1 MKTWLKTTLITG
13 VLCCAVGAVLTAA
26 GMLTG
31 GKQYV
36 QAADINTLRGDARKT
51 DSDSLAVLNKQ
62 KISGVQALDLALDN
76 LDLKIVPS
84 DDDCCYLSYRI
95 AATGGEA
102 PLTYTV
108 QDGTLHLKEND
119 AVQPQVHID
128 VDFLTDFLTLGRL
141 PEDDDNAQTVILS
154 VPKSQLKQLDIR
166 SSYGDIS
173 MRGISAARGSIRCEN
188 GGIELEHCQ
197 LSNVK
202 LNNDY
207 GDVEMDHCTVDTA
220 DISLSNGE
228 FDAESTV
235 FSGKNTLTN
244 DYGDIS
250 MDHCTVDTAAVQLSN
265 GSFDAQETAFS
276 GENSITSS
284 YGDVS
289 VSDTLANL
297 QALTIQASTAY
308 GEISVPDGLRAQI
321 RQTTDDDL
329 TDYCHSGTGGSL
341 RVQADNGNIE
351 LSDD

>member
-1 MKTWLKTTLITG
+1 MKTWLKTALISG

-36 QAADINTLRGDARKT
+36 QAADINTLRGDARKA
-51 DSDSLAVLNKQ
+51 DNDSLAVLDKQ
-62 KISGVQALDLALDN
+62 KISNVQAVELALDN

-95 AATGGEA
+95 AANKGEA

-108 QDGTLHLKEND
+108 QNGTLHLKEND

-141 PEDDDNAQTVILS
+141 PEDDDTQTVILS
-154 VPKSQLKQLDIR
+154 VPKSQLKQLDIC

-173 MRGISAARGSIRCEN
+173 MRGISAARGSIRCDN
-188 GGIELEHCQ
+188 GDISLNNCQ
-197 LSNVK
+197 LSQFT

-207 GDVEMDHCTVDTA
+207 GDIDLERCT
-220 DISLSNGE
+220 L
-228 FDAESTV
+228 
-235 FSGKNTLTN
+235 
-244 DYGDIS
+244 
-250 MDHCTVDTAAVQLSN
+250 DTAAVQLSN
-265 GSFDAQETAFS
+265 GGFDAQKTAFS

-308 GEISVPDGLRAQI
+308 GEISVPDELRAQI
-321 RQTTDDDL
+321 RQTTDDEL

-341 RVQADNGNIE
+341 RVQADNGDIE

>member
-1 MKTWLKTTLITG
+1 MKTWLKTALISG
-13 VLCCAVGAVLTAA
+13 VLCCAVGAVLAAA

-36 QAADINTLRGDARKT
+36 QAADINTLRGDARKA
-51 DSDSLAVLNKQ
+51 DSDSLAVLDKQ
-62 KISGVQALDLALDN
+62 KISGVQALNLSLDN

-95 AATGGEA
+95 AANKGEA

-108 QDGTLHLKEND
+108 QNGTLHLKEND

-141 PEDDDNAQTVILS
+141 PKDDDTQTVILS

-173 MRGISAARGSIRCEN
+173 MRGISAAHGSIRCDN
-188 GGIELEHCQ
+188 GDISLNNCQ
-197 LSNVK
+197 LSQFT

-207 GDVEMDHCTVDTA
+207 GDIDLERCT
-220 DISLSNGE
+220 L
-228 FDAESTV
+228 
-235 FSGKNTLTN
+235 
-244 DYGDIS
+244 
-250 MDHCTVDTAAVQLSN
+250 DTAAVQLSN
-265 GSFDAQETAFS
+265 GGFDAQETAFS

-308 GEISVPDGLRAQI
+308 GEISVPDELRAQI

-341 RVQADNGNIE
+341 RVQADNGDIE

>member
-84 DDDCCYLSYRI
+84 ADDSCYLSYRI

-173 MRGISAARGSIRCEN
+173 MRGISAARGSIRCDN
-188 GGIELEHCQ
+188 GDISLNNCQ
-197 LSNVK
+197 LSQLT

-207 GDVEMDHCTVDTA
+207 GDIDLERCT
-220 DISLSNGE
+220 L
-228 FDAESTV
+228 
-235 FSGKNTLTN
+235 
-244 DYGDIS
+244 
-250 MDHCTVDTAAVQLSN
+250 DTAAVQLSN
-265 GSFDAQETAFS
+265 GGFDAQETAFS

-308 GEISVPDGLRAQI
+308 GEISVPDGLQSQI
-321 RQTTDDDL
+321 RQTTDDEL

-341 RVQADNGNIE
+341 RVQADNGDIE

>member
-1 MKTWLKTTLITG
+1 MKTWLKTALISG
-13 VLCCAVGAVLTAA
+13 VLCCAVGAVFTAA

-36 QAADINTLRGDARKT
+36 QAADINTLRGDARKA
-51 DSDSLAVLNKQ
+51 DSDSLAVLDKQ
-62 KISGVQALDLALDN
+62 KISGVQALNLSLDN

-95 AATGGEA
+95 AANKGEA

-108 QDGTLHLKEND
+108 QNGTLHLKEND

-141 PEDDDNAQTVILS
+141 PEDDDTQTVILS

-173 MRGISAARGSIRCEN
+173 MRGISAARGSIRCDN
-188 GGIELEHCQ
+188 GDISLKNCQ
-197 LSNVK
+197 LSQFT

-207 GDVEMDHCTVDTA
+207 GDIDLERCT
-220 DISLSNGE
+220 L
-228 FDAESTV
+228 
-235 FSGKNTLTN
+235 
-244 DYGDIS
+244 
-250 MDHCTVDTAAVQLSN
+250 DTAAVQLSN
-265 GSFDAQETAFS
+265 GGFDAQETAFS

-308 GEISVPDGLRAQI
+308 GEISVPDELRAQI

-341 RVQADNGNIE
+341 RVQADNGDIE

>member
-1 MKTWLKTTLITG
+1 MKTWLKTALISG
-13 VLCCAVGAVLTAA
+13 VLCCAVGAVLTSA

-95 AATGGEA
+95 AANKGEA

-108 QDGTLHLKEND
+108 QNGTLHLKEND

-141 PEDDDNAQTVILS
+141 PEDDDTQTVILS

-173 MRGISAARGSIRCEN
+173 MRGISAARGSIRCDN
-188 GGIELEHCQ
+188 GDISLKNCQ
-197 LSNVK
+197 LSQFT

-207 GDVEMDHCTVDTA
+207 GDIDLERCT
-220 DISLSNGE
+220 L
-228 FDAESTV
+228 
-235 FSGKNTLTN
+235 
-244 DYGDIS
+244 
-250 MDHCTVDTAAVQLSN
+250 DTAAVQLSN
-265 GSFDAQETAFS
+265 GGFDAQETAFS

-308 GEISVPDGLRAQI
+308 GEISVPDELRAQI
-321 RQTTDDDL
+321 RQSTDDDL

-341 RVQADNGNIE
+341 RVQADNGDIE

>member
-1 MKTWLKTTLITG
+1 MKTWLKTALISG

-36 QAADINTLRGDARKT
+36 QAADINTLRGDARKA
-51 DSDSLAVLNKQ
+51 DSDSLAVLDKQ
-62 KISGVQALDLALDN
+62 KISGVQALNLSLDN

-95 AATGGEA
+95 AANKGEA

-108 QDGTLHLKEND
+108 QNGTLHLKEND

-141 PEDDDNAQTVILS
+141 PEDDDTQTVILS

-173 MRGISAARGSIRCEN
+173 MRGISAARGSIRCDN
-188 GGIELEHCQ
+188 GDISLKNCQ
-197 LSNVK
+197 LSQFT

-207 GDVEMDHCTVDTA
+207 GDIDLERCT
-220 DISLSNGE
+220 L
-228 FDAESTV
+228 
-235 FSGKNTLTN
+235 
-244 DYGDIS
+244 
-250 MDHCTVDTAAVQLSN
+250 DTAAVQLSN
-265 GSFDAQETAFS
+265 GGFDAQETAFS

-284 YGDVS
+284 YGDIS

-321 RQTTDDDL
+321 RQTTDDEL

-341 RVQADNGNIE
+341 RVQADNGDIE

>member
-1 MKTWLKTTLITG
+1 MKTWLKTALISG
-13 VLCCAVGAVLTAA
+13 VLCCAVGAVLAAA

-36 QAADINTLRGDARKT
+36 QAADINTLRGDARKA
-51 DSDSLAVLNKQ
+51 DSDSLAVLDKQ
-62 KISGVQALDLALDN
+62 KISGVQALNLSLDN

-95 AATGGEA
+95 AANKGEA

-108 QDGTLHLKEND
+108 QNGTLHLKEND

-141 PEDDDNAQTVILS
+141 PEDDDTQTVILS

-173 MRGISAARGSIRCEN
+173 MRGISAASGSIRCDN
-188 GGIELEHCQ
+188 GDISLKNCQ
-197 LSNVK
+197 LSQFT

-207 GDVEMDHCTVDTA
+207 GDIDLERCT
-220 DISLSNGE
+220 L
-228 FDAESTV
+228 
-235 FSGKNTLTN
+235 
-244 DYGDIS
+244 
-250 MDHCTVDTAAVQLSN
+250 DTAAVHLSN
-265 GSFDAQETAFS
+265 GGFDAQETAFS

-297 QALTIQASTAY
+297 QALTIQASSAY
-308 GEISVPDGLRAQI
+308 GEISVPDELRAQI
-321 RQTTDDDL
+321 RQSTDDDL

-341 RVQADNGNIE
+341 RVQADNGDIE

>member
-62 KISGVQALDLALDN
+62 KISGVQALDHALDN

-166 SSYGDIS
+166 SSSGDIS
-173 MRGISAARGSIRCEN
+173 RRGISAARGSIRCEN
-188 GGIELEHCQ
+188 GDISLKNCRLSQ
-197 LSNVK
+197 LT

-207 GDVEMDHCTVDTA
+207 GDIDLERCT
-220 DISLSNGE
+220 L
-228 FDAESTV
+228 
-235 FSGKNTLTN
+235 
-244 DYGDIS
+244 
-250 MDHCTVDTAAVQLSN
+250 DTAAVQLSN
-265 GSFDAQETAFS
+265 GGFDAQETAFS

>member
-173 MRGISAARGSIRCEN
+173 MRGISAARGSIRCDN
-188 GGIELEHCQ
+188 GDIELEHCR
-197 LSNVK
+197 LSQFT

-207 GDVEMDHCTVDTA
+207 GDIDLERCTLDTA
-220 DISLSNGE
+220 DISLYNGE
-228 FDAESTV
+228 
-235 FSGKNTLTN
+235 
-244 DYGDIS
+244 
-250 MDHCTVDTAAVQLSN
+250 
-265 GSFDAQETAFS
+265 FDAQETAFS

-284 YGDVS
+284 YGDIS

-321 RQTTDDDL
+321 RQTTDDEL

-341 RVQADNGNIE
+341 RVQADDGDIE

>member
-84 DDDCCYLSYRI
+84 ADDSCYLSYRI

-128 VDFLTDFLTLGRL
+128 VDFLTDFLTLSRL
-141 PEDDDNAQTVILS
+141 PEDDDTQTVILS
-154 VPKSQLKQLDIR
+154 VPKSQLKQLRIHV
-166 SSYGDIS
+166 SYGDIS

-188 GGIELEHCQ
+188 GDISLKNCRLSQ
-197 LSNVK
+197 LT

-207 GDVEMDHCTVDTA
+207 GDIDLERCT
-220 DISLSNGE
+220 L
-228 FDAESTV
+228 
-235 FSGKNTLTN
+235 
-244 DYGDIS
+244 
-250 MDHCTVDTAAVQLSN
+250 DTAAVQLSN
-265 GSFDAQETAFS
+265 GGFDAQETAFS

-321 RQTTDDDL
+321 RQTTDDEL

-341 RVQADNGNIE
+341 RVQADNGDIE

>member
-1 MKTWLKTTLITG
+1 MKTWLKTALISG
-13 VLCCAVGAVLTAA
+13 VLCCAVGAVFTAV

-36 QAADINTLRGDARKT
+36 QAADINTLRGDARKA
-51 DSDSLAVLNKQ
+51 DSDSLAVLDKQ
-62 KISGVQALDLALDN
+62 KISNVQAVDIALDN

-84 DDDCCYLSYRI
+84 NDDCCYLSYRI
-95 AATGGEA
+95 AATSGEA

-108 QDGTLHLKEND
+108 QNGTLHLKEND

-141 PEDDDNAQTVILS
+141 PEDDDTQTVILS

-173 MRGISAARGSIRCEN
+173 MRGISAASGSIRCDN
-188 GGIELEHCQ
+188 GDISLKNCQ
-197 LSNVK
+197 LSQFT

-207 GDVEMDHCTVDTA
+207 GDIDLERCT
-220 DISLSNGE
+220 L
-228 FDAESTV
+228 
-235 FSGKNTLTN
+235 
-244 DYGDIS
+244 
-250 MDHCTVDTAAVQLSN
+250 DTAAVQLSN
-265 GSFDAQETAFS
+265 GGFDAQETAFS

-284 YGDVS
+284 YGDIS

-308 GEISVPDGLRAQI
+308 GEISVPDELRAQI

-341 RVQADNGNIE
+341 RVQADNGDIE

>member
-1 MKTWLKTTLITG
+1 MKTWLKTALISG
-13 VLCCAVGAVLTAA
+13 VLCCAVGAVLAAA

-36 QAADINTLRGDARKT
+36 QAADINTLRGDARKA
-51 DSDSLAVLNKQ
+51 DSDSLAVLDKQ
-62 KISGVQALDLALDN
+62 KISNVQAVDLALDN

-84 DDDCCYLSYRI
+84 NDDCCYLSYRI
-95 AATGGEA
+95 AATGA
-102 PLTYTV
+102 PLTYAV
-108 QDGTLHLKEND
+108 QDGTLHLKETD
-119 AVQPQVHID
+119 TVQPQVHID

-141 PEDDDNAQTVILS
+141 PEDDDTQTVILS

-173 MRGISAARGSIRCEN
+173 MRGISAASGSIRCDNGDISLEN
-188 GGIELEHCQ
+188 CQ
-197 LSNVK
+197 LSQFT

-207 GDVEMDHCTVDTA
+207 GNIDLERCA
-220 DISLSNGE
+220 L
-228 FDAESTV
+228 
-235 FSGKNTLTN
+235 
-244 DYGDIS
+244 
-250 MDHCTVDTAAVQLSN
+250 DTAAVQLSN
-265 GSFDAQETAFS
+265 GGFDAQETVFS

-284 YGDVS
+284 YGDIS

-308 GEISVPDGLRAQI
+308 GEISVPDELRAQI
-321 RQTTDDDL
+321 RQSTDDEL

-341 RVQADNGNIE
+341 RVQVDNGDIE

>member
-1 MKTWLKTTLITG
+1 MKTWLKTALISG
-13 VLCCAVGAVLTAA
+13 VLCCAVGAVLAAA

-36 QAADINTLRGDARKT
+36 QAADINTLRGDARKA
-51 DSDSLAVLNKQ
+51 DSDSLAVLDKQ
-62 KISGVQALDLALDN
+62 KISGVQALNLSLDN

-95 AATGGEA
+95 AANKGEA

-141 PEDDDNAQTVILS
+141 PEDDDTQTVILS

-173 MRGISAARGSIRCEN
+173 MRGISAARGSIRCDN
-188 GGIELEHCQ
+188 GDISLNNCQ
-197 LSNVK
+197 LSQFT

-207 GDVEMDHCTVDTA
+207 GDIDLERCA
-220 DISLSNGE
+220 L
-228 FDAESTV
+228 
-235 FSGKNTLTN
+235 
-244 DYGDIS
+244 
-250 MDHCTVDTAAVQLSN
+250 DTAAVQLSN
-265 GSFDAQETAFS
+265 GGFDAQETAFS

-297 QALTIQASTAY
+297 QALTIQASTTY

-321 RQTTDDDL
+321 RQTTDDEL

-341 RVQADNGNIE
+341 RVQADNGDIE

>member
-1 MKTWLKTTLITG
+1 MKTWLKTALISG

-36 QAADINTLRGDARKT
+36 QAADINTLRGDARKA
-51 DSDSLAVLNKQ
+51 DSDSLAVMDKQ
-62 KISGVQALDLALDN
+62 KISGVQALNLALDN

-95 AATGGEA
+95 AANKGEK

-128 VDFLTDFLTLGRL
+128 VDFLTDFLTFGRL
-141 PEDDDNAQTVILS
+141 PEDDDTQTVILS

-173 MRGISAARGSIRCEN
+173 MRGISAASGSIRCDN
-188 GGIELEHCQ
+188 GDISLKNCQ
-197 LSNVK
+197 LSQFT
-202 LNNDY
+202 LN
-207 GDVEMDHCTVDTA
+207 
-220 DISLSNGE
+220 S
-228 FDAESTV
+228 
-235 FSGKNTLTN
+235 
-244 DYGDIS
+244 DYGDI
-250 MDHCTVDTAAVQLSN
+250 DLERCALDTAAVQLSN
-265 GSFDAQETAFS
+265 GGFDAQETAFS

-308 GEISVPDGLRAQI
+308 GEISVPDELRAQI
-321 RQTTDDDL
+321 RQTTDDEL

-341 RVQADNGNIE
+341 RVQADNGDIE
-351 LSDD
+351 FSDD

>member
-1 MKTWLKTTLITG
+1 MKTWLKTALLSG

-26 GMLTG
+26 GMFTG

-36 QAADINTLRGDARKT
+36 QAADINTLRGDARKA

-154 VPKSQLKQLDIR
+154 VPKSQLKQLRIHV
-166 SSYGDIS
+166 SYGDIS
-173 MRGISAARGSIRCEN
+173 MRGISAARGSIRCDN
-188 GGIELEHCQ
+188 GDISLKNCQ
-197 LSNVK
+197 LSQFT

-207 GDVEMDHCTVDTA
+207 GDIDLERCT
-220 DISLSNGE
+220 L
-228 FDAESTV
+228 
-235 FSGKNTLTN
+235 
-244 DYGDIS
+244 
-250 MDHCTVDTAAVQLSN
+250 DTAAVQLSN
-265 GSFDAQETAFS
+265 GGFDAQETAFS

-284 YGDVS
+284 YGD

-321 RQTTDDDL
+321 RQTTDDEL

-341 RVQADNGNIE
+341 RVQADNGDIE

>member
-1 MKTWLKTTLITG
+1 MKTWLKTALISG
-13 VLCCAVGAVLTAA
+13 VLCCAVGAVFTAA

-36 QAADINTLRGDARKT
+36 QAADINTLRGDARKA
-51 DSDSLAVLNKQ
+51 DSDSLAVLDKQ
-62 KISGVQALDLALDN
+62 KISNVQAVDLALDN

-108 QDGTLHLKEND
+108 QNGTLHLKEND

-128 VDFLTDFLTLGRL
+128 VDFLTDFLTFGRL
-141 PEDDDNAQTVILS
+141 PEDDDTQTVILS

-173 MRGISAARGSIRCEN
+173 MRGISAASGSIRCDN
-188 GGIELEHCQ
+188 GDISLKNCQ
-197 LSNVK
+197 LSQFT

-207 GDVEMDHCTVDTA
+207 GDIDLERCA
-220 DISLSNGE
+220 L
-228 FDAESTV
+228 
-235 FSGKNTLTN
+235 
-244 DYGDIS
+244 
-250 MDHCTVDTAAVQLSN
+250 DTAAVQLSN
-265 GSFDAQETAFS
+265 GEFDAQETAFS

-321 RQTTDDDL
+321 RQSTDDDL

-341 RVQADNGNIE
+341 RVQADNGDIE

>member
-1 MKTWLKTTLITG
+1 MKTWLKTALLSG
-13 VLCCAVGAVLTAA
+13 VLCCAVGTVLTAA

-95 AATGGEA
+95 AATDGET

-108 QDGTLHLKEND
+108 QNGTLHLKEND

-128 VDFLTDFLTLGRL
+128 VDFLTDFLTFGRL
-141 PEDDDNAQTVILS
+141 PEDDNDAQTVILS

-173 MRGISAARGSIRCEN
+173 MRGISAARGSIHCDN
-188 GGIELEHCQ
+188 GDISLNNCQ
-197 LSNVK
+197 LSQLT

-207 GDVEMDHCTVDTA
+207 GDIDLERCT
-220 DISLSNGE
+220 L
-228 FDAESTV
+228 
-235 FSGKNTLTN
+235 
-244 DYGDIS
+244 
-250 MDHCTVDTAAVQLSN
+250 DTAAVQLSN
-265 GSFDAQETAFS
+265 CGFDAQETAFS

-341 RVQADNGNIE
+341 RVQADNGDIE

>member
-1 MKTWLKTTLITG
+1 MKTWLKTALLSG

-26 GMLTG
+26 GMLTD

-36 QAADINTLRGDARKT
+36 QAADINTLRGDARKA
-51 DSDSLAVLNKQ
+51 DSDSLAVLDKQ
-62 KISGVQALDLALDN
+62 KISNVQALDIALDT

-95 AATGGEA
+95 AATDGEA

-141 PEDDDNAQTVILS
+141 PEDDDTQTVILS
-154 VPKSQLKQLDIR
+154 VPKSQLKQLRIHVSYGDISMR
-166 SSYGDIS
+166 GISAARGSIHCDNGDISLNNCQLSQLTLNNNYGDIS

-188 GGIELEHCQ
+188 GDISLKNCRLSQ
-197 LSNVK
+197 LT

-207 GDVEMDHCTVDTA
+207 GDIDLERCTLDTS
-220 DISLSNGE
+220 DISLYNGE
-228 FDAESTV
+228 
-235 FSGKNTLTN
+235 
-244 DYGDIS
+244 
-250 MDHCTVDTAAVQLSN
+250 
-265 GSFDAQETAFS
+265 FDAQETAFS

-284 YGDVS
+284 YGDIS

-308 GEISVPDGLRAQI
+308 GEISVPDELRAQI
-321 RQTTDDDL
+321 RQSTDDDL

-341 RVQADNGNIE
+341 RVQADNGDIE

>member
-141 PEDDDNAQTVILS
+141 PEDDDTQTVILS

-173 MRGISAARGSIRCEN
+173 MRGIAAARGSIRCEN
-188 GGIELEHCQ
+188 GDISLKNCRLSQ
-197 LSNVK
+197 LT

-207 GDVEMDHCTVDTA
+207 GDIDLERCT
-220 DISLSNGE
+220 L
-228 FDAESTV
+228 
-235 FSGKNTLTN
+235 
-244 DYGDIS
+244 
-250 MDHCTVDTAAVQLSN
+250 DTAAVQLSN
-265 GSFDAQETAFS
+265 GGFDAQETAFF

-308 GEISVPDGLRAQI
+308 GEISVPDGLRSQI
-321 RQTTDDDL
+321 RQTTDDEL

-341 RVQADNGNIE
+341 RVQADNGDIE

>member
-1 MKTWLKTTLITG
+1 MKTWLKTALLSG

-36 QAADINTLRGDARKT
+36 QAADINTQRGDARKA
-51 DSDSLAVLNKQ
+51 DSDSLAVLDKQ
-62 KISGVQALDLALDN
+62 KISNVQALDLALDT

-141 PEDDDNAQTVILS
+141 PEDDDTQTVILS
-154 VPKSQLKQLDIR
+154 VPKSQLKQLRIR
-166 SSYGDIS
+166 VSYGDIS
-173 MRGISAARGSIRCEN
+173 MRGIAAARGSIHCDNGDISLNNCQLSQLTLNNDYGDISMRGIAAARGSIRCEN
-188 GGIELEHCQ
+188 GDISLKNCRLSQ
-197 LSNVK
+197 LT

-207 GDVEMDHCTVDTA
+207 GDIDLERCT
-220 DISLSNGE
+220 L
-228 FDAESTV
+228 
-235 FSGKNTLTN
+235 
-244 DYGDIS
+244 
-250 MDHCTVDTAAVQLSN
+250 DTAAVQLSN
-265 GSFDAQETAFS
+265 GGFDAQETAFS

-321 RQTTDDDL
+321 RQTTDDEL

-341 RVQADNGNIE
+341 RVQADNGDIE

>member
-1 MKTWLKTTLITG
+1 MKTWLKTALISG
-13 VLCCAVGAVLTAA
+13 VLCCAVGAVLAAA

-36 QAADINTLRGDARKT
+36 QAADINTLRGDARKA
-51 DSDSLAVLNKQ
+51 DSDSLAVLDKQ
-62 KISGVQALDLALDN
+62 KISGVQALNLSLDN

-95 AATGGEA
+95 AANKGEK

-108 QDGTLHLKEND
+108 QNGTLHLKEND

-128 VDFLTDFLTLGRL
+128 VDFLTDFLTFGRL
-141 PEDDDNAQTVILS
+141 PEDDDTQTVILS

-173 MRGISAARGSIRCEN
+173 MRGISAARGSIRCDN
-188 GGIELEHCQ
+188 GDISLNNCQ
-197 LSNVK
+197 LSQFT
-202 LNNDY
+202 LN
-207 GDVEMDHCTVDTA
+207 
-220 DISLSNGE
+220 S
-228 FDAESTV
+228 
-235 FSGKNTLTN
+235 
-244 DYGDIS
+244 DYGDI
-250 MDHCTVDTAAVQLSN
+250 DLERCALDTAAVQLSN
-265 GSFDAQETAFS
+265 GEFDAQETAFS

-308 GEISVPDGLRAQI
+308 GEISVPDELRAQI
-321 RQTTDDDL
+321 RQTTDDEL

-341 RVQADNGNIE
+341 RVQADNGDIE

>member
-1 MKTWLKTTLITG
+1 MKTWLKTALISG

-26 GMLTG
+26 GMLTD

-51 DSDSLAVLNKQ
+51 DSDSLAVLDKQ
-62 KISGVQALDLALDN
+62 KISNVQALDLALDT

-141 PEDDDNAQTVILS
+141 PEDDDTQTVILS
-154 VPKSQLKQLDIR
+154 VPKSQLKQLRIR
-166 SSYGDIS
+166 VSYGDIS
-173 MRGISAARGSIRCEN
+173 MRGIAAARSSIRCDN
-188 GGIELEHCQ
+188 GDISLNNCQ
-197 LSNVK
+197 LSQLT

-207 GDVEMDHCTVDTA
+207 GDIDLERCT
-220 DISLSNGE
+220 L
-228 FDAESTV
+228 
-235 FSGKNTLTN
+235 
-244 DYGDIS
+244 
-250 MDHCTVDTAAVQLSN
+250 DTAAVQLSN
-265 GSFDAQETAFS
+265 GGFDAQETAFS

-321 RQTTDDDL
+321 RQTTDDEL

-341 RVQADNGNIE
+341 RVQADNGDIE

>member
-1 MKTWLKTTLITG
+1 MKTWLKTALISG

-26 GMLTG
+26 GMLTD

-36 QAADINTLRGDARKT
+36 QAADINTLRGDARKA
-51 DSDSLAVLNKQ
+51 DSDSLAVLDKQ
-62 KISGVQALDLALDN
+62 KISGVQALNLSLDN

-95 AATGGEA
+95 AANKGEA

-108 QDGTLHLKEND
+108 QNGTLHLKEND

-141 PEDDDNAQTVILS
+141 PEDDDTQTVILS

-173 MRGISAARGSIRCEN
+173 MRGISAASGSIRCDN
-188 GGIELEHCQ
+188 GDISLKNCQ
-197 LSNVK
+197 LSQFT

-207 GDVEMDHCTVDTA
+207 GDIDLERCA
-220 DISLSNGE
+220 L
-228 FDAESTV
+228 
-235 FSGKNTLTN
+235 
-244 DYGDIS
+244 
-250 MDHCTVDTAAVQLSN
+250 DTAAVQLSN
-265 GSFDAQETAFS
+265 GEFDAQETAFS

-308 GEISVPDGLRAQI
+308 GEISVPDELRAQI

>member
-1 MKTWLKTTLITG
+1 MKTWLKTALLSG

-62 KISGVQALDLALDN
+62 KISGMQALDLALDN

-95 AATGGEA
+95 AATDGEA

-108 QDGTLHLKEND
+108 QNGTLHLKEND

-128 VDFLTDFLTLGRL
+128 VDFLTDFLTFGRL
-141 PEDDDNAQTVILS
+141 PEDDNDAQTVILS

-173 MRGISAARGSIRCEN
+173 MRGISAARGSIRCDN
-188 GGIELEHCQ
+188 GDISLNNCQ
-197 LSNVK
+197 LSQLT

-207 GDVEMDHCTVDTA
+207 GDIDLEWCT
-220 DISLSNGE
+220 L
-228 FDAESTV
+228 
-235 FSGKNTLTN
+235 
-244 DYGDIS
+244 
-250 MDHCTVDTAAVQLSN
+250 DTAAVQLSN
-265 GSFDAQETAFS
+265 GGFDAQETAFS

-297 QALTIQASTAY
+297 QALTIQASTTY

-321 RQTTDDDL
+321 RQTTDDEL

-341 RVQADNGNIE
+341 RVQADNGDIE

>member
-1 MKTWLKTTLITG
+1 MKTWLKTALISG
-13 VLCCAVGAVLTAA
+13 VLCCAVGAVLTSA

-95 AATGGEA
+95 AANKGEK

-108 QDGTLHLKEND
+108 QNGTLHLKEND

-141 PEDDDNAQTVILS
+141 PEDDDTQTVILS

-173 MRGISAARGSIRCEN
+173 MRGISAARGSIRCDN
-188 GGIELEHCQ
+188 GDISLKNCQ
-197 LSNVK
+197 LSQFT

-207 GDVEMDHCTVDTA
+207 GDIDLERCT
-220 DISLSNGE
+220 L
-228 FDAESTV
+228 
-235 FSGKNTLTN
+235 
-244 DYGDIS
+244 
-250 MDHCTVDTAAVQLSN
+250 DTAAVQLSN
-265 GSFDAQETAFS
+265 GGFDAQETAFS

-308 GEISVPDGLRAQI
+308 GEISVPDELRAQI
-321 RQTTDDDL
+321 RQSTDDDL

-341 RVQADNGNIE
+341 RVQADNGDIE

>member
-84 DDDCCYLSYRI
+84 ADDSCYLSYRI

-154 VPKSQLKQLDIR
+154 VPKFQLKQLRIHV
-166 SSYGDIS
+166 SYGDIS

-188 GGIELEHCQ
+188 GDISLKNCQ
-197 LSNVK
+197 LSQLT

-207 GDVEMDHCTVDTA
+207 GDIDLERCT
-220 DISLSNGE
+220 L
-228 FDAESTV
+228 
-235 FSGKNTLTN
+235 
-244 DYGDIS
+244 
-250 MDHCTVDTAAVQLSN
+250 DTAAVQLSN
-265 GSFDAQETAFS
+265 GGFDAQETAFS

-308 GEISVPDGLRAQI
+308 GEISVPDGLRSQI
-321 RQTTDDDL
+321 RQTTDDEL

-341 RVQADNGNIE
+341 RVQADNGDIE

>member
-1 MKTWLKTTLITG
+1 MKTWLKTALISG

-26 GMLTG
+26 GMLTD

-36 QAADINTLRGDARKT
+36 QTADINTLRGDARKA
-51 DSDSLAVLNKQ
+51 DSDSLAVLDKQ
-62 KISGVQALDLALDN
+62 KISNVQALDLALDT

-141 PEDDDNAQTVILS
+141 PEDDDTQTVILS
-154 VPKSQLKQLDIR
+154 VPKSQLKQLRIR
-166 SSYGDIS
+166 VSYGDIS
-173 MRGISAARGSIRCEN
+173 MRGIAAARGSIRCDN
-188 GGIELEHCQ
+188 GDISLKNCRLSQ
-197 LSNVK
+197 LT

-207 GDVEMDHCTVDTA
+207 GDINLERCT
-220 DISLSNGE
+220 L
-228 FDAESTV
+228 
-235 FSGKNTLTN
+235 
-244 DYGDIS
+244 
-250 MDHCTVDTAAVQLSN
+250 DTAAVQLSN
-265 GSFDAQETAFS
+265 GGFDAQETAFS

-321 RQTTDDDL
+321 RQTTDDEL

-341 RVQADNGNIE
+341 RVQADNGDIE

>member
-1 MKTWLKTTLITG
+1 MKTWLKTALISG

-36 QAADINTLRGDARKT
+36 QAADINTLRGDARKA
-51 DSDSLAVLNKQ
+51 DSDSLAVLDKQ
-62 KISGVQALDLALDN
+62 KISGVQALNLSLDN

-95 AATGGEA
+95 AANKGEA

-108 QDGTLHLKEND
+108 QNGTLHLKEND

-141 PEDDDNAQTVILS
+141 PKDDDTQTVILS

-173 MRGISAARGSIRCEN
+173 MRGISAARGSIRCDN
-188 GGIELEHCQ
+188 GDISLKNCQ
-197 LSNVK
+197 LSQFT

-207 GDVEMDHCTVDTA
+207 GDIDLERCT
-220 DISLSNGE
+220 L
-228 FDAESTV
+228 
-235 FSGKNTLTN
+235 
-244 DYGDIS
+244 
-250 MDHCTVDTAAVQLSN
+250 DTAAVQLSN
-265 GSFDAQETAFS
+265 GGFDAQETAFS

-321 RQTTDDDL
+321 RQTTDDEL

-341 RVQADNGNIE
+341 RVQADDGDIE

>member
-1 MKTWLKTTLITG
+1 MKTWLKTALLSG
-13 VLCCAVGAVLTAA
+13 VLCCAVGTVLTAA

-95 AATGGEA
+95 AATDGET

-108 QDGTLHLKEND
+108 QNGTLHLKEND

-128 VDFLTDFLTLGRL
+128 VDFLTDFLTFGRL
-141 PEDDDNAQTVILS
+141 PEDDNDAQTVILS
-154 VPKSQLKQLDIR
+154 VPKSQLNQLDIR

-173 MRGISAARGSIRCEN
+173 MRGISAARGSIHCDN
-188 GGIELEHCQ
+188 GDISLNNCQ
-197 LSNVK
+197 LSQLT

-207 GDVEMDHCTVDTA
+207 GDIDLERCT
-220 DISLSNGE
+220 L
-228 FDAESTV
+228 
-235 FSGKNTLTN
+235 
-244 DYGDIS
+244 
-250 MDHCTVDTAAVQLSN
+250 DTAAVQLSN
-265 GSFDAQETAFS
+265 GGFDAQETAFS

-341 RVQADNGNIE
+341 RVQADNGDIE

>member
-1 MKTWLKTTLITG
+1 MKTWLKTALISG

-26 GMLTG
+26 GMLTD

-36 QAADINTLRGDARKT
+36 QTADINTLRGDARKA
-51 DSDSLAVLNKQ
+51 DSDSLAVLDKQ
-62 KISGVQALDLALDN
+62 KISNVQALDLALDT

-141 PEDDDNAQTVILS
+141 PEDDDTQTVILS
-154 VPKSQLKQLDIR
+154 VPKSQLKQLRIRVSYGDISMR
-166 SSYGDIS
+166 GIAAARGSIHCDNGDISLNNCQLSQLTLNNDYGDIS

-188 GGIELEHCQ
+188 GDISLKNCRLSQ
-197 LSNVK
+197 LT

-207 GDVEMDHCTVDTA
+207 GDIDLERCT
-220 DISLSNGE
+220 L
-228 FDAESTV
+228 
-235 FSGKNTLTN
+235 
-244 DYGDIS
+244 
-250 MDHCTVDTAAVQLSN
+250 DTAAVQLSN
-265 GSFDAQETAFS
+265 GGFDAQETAFS

-321 RQTTDDDL
+321 RQTTDDEL

-341 RVQADNGNIE
+341 RVQADDGDIE

>member
-1 MKTWLKTTLITG
+1 MKTWLKTTLLSG
-13 VLCCAVGAVLTAA
+13 VLCCAVGAVFTAA

-36 QAADINTLRGDARKT
+36 QAADINTLRGDARKA
-51 DSDSLAVLNKQ
+51 DSDSLAVLDKQ
-62 KISGVQALDLALDN
+62 KISNVQALDLALDT

-141 PEDDDNAQTVILS
+141 PEDDDTQTVILS
-154 VPKSQLKQLDIR
+154 VPKSQLKQLRIRVSYGDISMR
-166 SSYGDIS
+166 GIAAARGSIHCDNGDISLNNCQLSQLTLNNDYGDIS

-188 GGIELEHCQ
+188 GDISLKNCRLSQ
-197 LSNVK
+197 LT

-207 GDVEMDHCTVDTA
+207 GDIDLERCT
-220 DISLSNGE
+220 L
-228 FDAESTV
+228 
-235 FSGKNTLTN
+235 
-244 DYGDIS
+244 
-250 MDHCTVDTAAVQLSN
+250 DTAAVQLSN
-265 GSFDAQETAFS
+265 GGFDSQETAFS

-308 GEISVPDGLRAQI
+308 GEISVPDGLQAQI
-321 RQTTDDDL
+321 RQTTDDEL
-329 TDYCHSGTGGSL
+329 TDYCHNGTGGSL
-341 RVQADNGNIE
+341 RVQADNGDIK

>member
-84 DDDCCYLSYRI
+84 ADDSCYLSYRI

-173 MRGISAARGSIRCEN
+173 MRGISAARGSIRCDN
-188 GGIELEHCQ
+188 GDIELEHCR
-197 LSNVK
+197 LSQFT

-207 GDVEMDHCTVDTA
+207 GDIDLERCT
-220 DISLSNGE
+220 L
-228 FDAESTV
+228 
-235 FSGKNTLTN
+235 
-244 DYGDIS
+244 
-250 MDHCTVDTAAVQLSN
+250 DTAAVQLSN
-265 GSFDAQETAFS
+265 GGFDAQETAFS

-321 RQTTDDDL
+321 RQTTDDEL

-341 RVQADNGNIE
+341 RVQADNGDIE

>member
-84 DDDCCYLSYRI
+84 ADDSCYLSYRI

-173 MRGISAARGSIRCEN
+173 MRGISAARGSIHCDN
-188 GGIELEHCQ
+188 GDISLNNCQ
-197 LSNVK
+197 LSQFT

-207 GDVEMDHCTVDTA
+207 GDIDLERCT
-220 DISLSNGE
+220 L
-228 FDAESTV
+228 
-235 FSGKNTLTN
+235 
-244 DYGDIS
+244 
-250 MDHCTVDTAAVQLSN
+250 DTAAVQLSN
-265 GSFDAQETAFS
+265 GGFDAQETAFS

-321 RQTTDDDL
+321 RQTTDDEL

-341 RVQADNGNIE
+341 RVQADNGDIE

>member
-1 MKTWLKTTLITG
+1 MKTWLKTALLSG
-13 VLCCAVGAVLTAA
+13 VLCCAVGAVFTAA

-36 QAADINTLRGDARKT
+36 QAADINTLRGDARKA
-51 DSDSLAVLNKQ
+51 DSDSLAVLDKQ
-62 KISGVQALDLALDN
+62 KISNVQALDLALDT

-141 PEDDDNAQTVILS
+141 PEDDDTQTVILS
-154 VPKSQLKQLDIR
+154 VPKSQLKQLRIHV
-166 SSYGDIS
+166 SYGNIS
-173 MRGISAARGSIRCEN
+173 MRGISAARGSIRCDN
-188 GGIELEHCQ
+188 GDISLNNCQ
-197 LSNVK
+197 LSQLT

-207 GDVEMDHCTVDTA
+207 GDIDLERCT
-220 DISLSNGE
+220 L
-228 FDAESTV
+228 
-235 FSGKNTLTN
+235 
-244 DYGDIS
+244 
-250 MDHCTVDTAAVQLSN
+250 DTAAVQLSN
-265 GSFDAQETAFS
+265 GDFDAQETAFS

-321 RQTTDDDL
+321 RQTTDDEL

-341 RVQADNGNIE
+341 RVQADNGDIE

>member
-1 MKTWLKTTLITG
+1 MKTWLKTALISG

-36 QAADINTLRGDARKT
+36 QTADINTLRGDARKA
-51 DSDSLAVLNKQ
+51 DSDSLAVLDKQ
-62 KISGVQALDLALDN
+62 KISNVQALDLALDT

-95 AATGGEA
+95 AATGGDA

-141 PEDDDNAQTVILS
+141 PEDDDTQTVILS
-154 VPKSQLKQLDIR
+154 VPKSQLKQLRIR
-166 SSYGDIS
+166 VSYGDIS
-173 MRGISAARGSIRCEN
+173 MRGIAAARGSIHCDN
-188 GGIELEHCQ
+188 GDISLNNCQ
-197 LSNVK
+197 LSQLT

-207 GDVEMDHCTVDTA
+207 GDIDLERCT
-220 DISLSNGE
+220 L
-228 FDAESTV
+228 
-235 FSGKNTLTN
+235 
-244 DYGDIS
+244 
-250 MDHCTVDTAAVQLSN
+250 DTAAVQLSN
-265 GSFDAQETAFS
+265 GGFDAQETAFS

-321 RQTTDDDL
+321 RQTTDDEL

-341 RVQADNGNIE
+341 RVQADNGDIE

>member
-1 MKTWLKTTLITG
+1 MKTWLKTALISG

-26 GMLTG
+26 GMLTD

-36 QAADINTLRGDARKT
+36 QTADINTLRGDARKA
-51 DSDSLAVLNKQ
+51 DSDSLAVLDKQ
-62 KISGVQALDLALDN
+62 KISNVQALDLALDT

-141 PEDDDNAQTVILS
+141 PEDDDTQTVILS
-154 VPKSQLKQLDIR
+154 VPKSQLKQLRIR
-166 SSYGDIS
+166 VSYGDIS

-188 GGIELEHCQ
+188 GDISLKNCR
-197 LSNVK
+197 LSQFT

-207 GDVEMDHCTVDTA
+207 GDIDLERCTLDTA
-220 DISLSNGE
+220 DISLYNGE
-228 FDAESTV
+228 
-235 FSGKNTLTN
+235 
-244 DYGDIS
+244 
-250 MDHCTVDTAAVQLSN
+250 
-265 GSFDAQETAFS
+265 FDAQETAFS

-284 YGDVS
+284 YGDIS

-321 RQTTDDDL
+321 RQTTDDEL

-341 RVQADNGNIE
+341 RVQADDGDIE

>member
-84 DDDCCYLSYRI
+84 ADDSCYLSYRI

-173 MRGISAARGSIRCEN
+173 MRGISAARGSIRCDN
-188 GGIELEHCQ
+188 GDIELEHCR
-197 LSNVK
+197 LSQFT

-207 GDVEMDHCTVDTA
+207 GDIDLERCT
-220 DISLSNGE
+220 L
-228 FDAESTV
+228 
-235 FSGKNTLTN
+235 
-244 DYGDIS
+244 
-250 MDHCTVDTAAVQLSN
+250 DTAAVQLSN
-265 GSFDAQETAFS
+265 GGFDAQETAFS

-308 GEISVPDGLRAQI
+308 GEISVPDGLRSQI
-321 RQTTDDDL
+321 RQTTDDEL

-341 RVQADNGNIE
+341 RVKADNGDIE

>member
-1 MKTWLKTTLITG
+1 MKTWLKTALLSG
-13 VLCCAVGAVLTAA
+13 VLCCAVGTVLTAA

-62 KISGVQALDLALDN
+62 KISNVQALDIALDN

-95 AATGGEA
+95 AATDGEA

-108 QDGTLHLKEND
+108 QNGTLHLKEND

-128 VDFLTDFLTLGRL
+128 VDFLTDFLTFGRL
-141 PEDDDNAQTVILS
+141 PEDDNDAQTVILS

-173 MRGISAARGSIRCEN
+173 MHGISAARGSIHCDN
-188 GGIELEHCQ
+188 GDISLNNCQ
-197 LSNVK
+197 LSQFT

-207 GDVEMDHCTVDTA
+207 GDINLERCT
-220 DISLSNGE
+220 L
-228 FDAESTV
+228 
-235 FSGKNTLTN
+235 
-244 DYGDIS
+244 
-250 MDHCTVDTAAVQLSN
+250 DTAAVQLSN
-265 GSFDAQETAFS
+265 GGFDAQETAFS

-297 QALTIQASTAY
+297 QALTIQASTTY

-321 RQTTDDDL
+321 RQTTDDEL

-341 RVQADNGNIE
+341 RVQADNGDIE
-351 LSDD
+351 LSDN

>member
-1 MKTWLKTTLITG
+1 MKTWLKTALISG

-36 QAADINTLRGDARKT
+36 QAADINTLRGDARKA
-51 DSDSLAVLNKQ
+51 DSDSLAVLDKQ
-62 KISGVQALDLALDN
+62 KISNVQALDLALDN

-95 AATGGEA
+95 AANKGEK

-141 PEDDDNAQTVILS
+141 PKDDDTQTVILS

-173 MRGISAARGSIRCEN
+173 MRGISAARGSIRCDN
-188 GGIELEHCQ
+188 GDISLKNCQ
-197 LSNVK
+197 LSQFT

-207 GDVEMDHCTVDTA
+207 GDIDLERCA
-220 DISLSNGE
+220 L
-228 FDAESTV
+228 
-235 FSGKNTLTN
+235 
-244 DYGDIS
+244 
-250 MDHCTVDTAAVQLSN
+250 DTAAVQLSN
-265 GSFDAQETAFS
+265 GGFDAQETAFS

-308 GEISVPDGLRAQI
+308 GEISVPDELRAQI

-341 RVQADNGNIE
+341 RVQADNGDIE

>member
-1 MKTWLKTTLITG
+1 MKTWLKTALISG
-13 VLCCAVGAVLTAA
+13 VLCCAVGAVLAAA

-36 QAADINTLRGDARKT
+36 QAADINTLRGDARKA
-51 DSDSLAVLNKQ
+51 DSDSLAVLDKQ

-95 AATGGEA
+95 AANKGEA

-119 AVQPQVHID
+119 AMQPQVHID
-128 VDFLTDFLTLGRL
+128 VDFLTDFLTFGRL
-141 PEDDDNAQTVILS
+141 PEDDDTQTVILS

-173 MRGISAARGSIRCEN
+173 MRGISAASGSIRCDN
-188 GGIELEHCQ
+188 GDISLKNCQ
-197 LSNVK
+197 LSQFT

-207 GDVEMDHCTVDTA
+207 GDIDLERCA
-220 DISLSNGE
+220 L
-228 FDAESTV
+228 
-235 FSGKNTLTN
+235 
-244 DYGDIS
+244 
-250 MDHCTVDTAAVQLSN
+250 DTAAVQLSN
-265 GSFDAQETAFS
+265 GGFDAQETVFS

-308 GEISVPDGLRAQI
+308 GEISVPDELRAQI
-321 RQTTDDDL
+321 RQSTDDEL

-341 RVQADNGNIE
+341 RVQADNGDIE